1 MDSFVQNNQEIISV
15 SDVNDLAKGLL
26 EKDLLM
32 SGFKEK
38 FQASPLMGQVIGTLP

>member
-26 EKDLLM
+26 EKDL
-32 SGFKEK
+32 SNVWIQG
-38 FQASPLMGQVIGTLP
+38 